1 MTKTYYDIDAVN
13 KLLEEV
19 SVQRNKIE
27 ILLRTLFTLLERKGF
42 RTSSDNWKAFAR

>member
-19 SVQRNKIE
+19 LKI
-27 ILLRTLFTLLERKGF
+27 IIFQSNFDNFLSSKRK
-42 RTSSDNWKAFAR
+42 KKI